1 MTKSG
6 RTIGVRVTQNEYAAF
21 KSLGGSKWVRKMLS
35 EEASKTAK
43 ASDSSLG
50 ARIINRVLG
59 R

>member
-6 RTIGVRVTQNEYAAF
+6 RTIGVRVTQSEYAAF
-21 KSLGGSKWVRKMLS
+21 KSLGGSKWVRKMLAD
-35 EEASKTAK
+35 EAKKTTQANE
-43 ASDSSLG
+43 SSFG